1 MRSNTQTFVG
11 NMRSV
16 CDVRSVGGSAT
27 RGCNLTGSLEGER
40 PNTGSHVDT
49 CDNILIDNNCIG
61 DYHVSTA
68 RETMKLRK
76 IGNSQGTTFS
86 RDVLNK
92 AGFADGQELDIVA
105 SPGEIKIVPA
115 AVEGVL
121 VSLTVAEAKALVAGK
136 IDSRPGLAAV
146 NKVRRLIG
154 EEEN

>member
-1 MRSNTQTFVG
+1 M
-11 NMRSV
+11 
-16 CDVRSVGGSAT
+16 
-27 RGCNLTGSLEGER
+27 
-40 PNTGSHVDT
+40 
-49 CDNILIDNNCIG
+49 G

-121 VSLTVAEAKALVAGK
+121 VSLTVAEARALASGK